1 MIVRQNTP
9 NNNKNNKNKKSSG
22 FKNNLIKRKG
32 AKGKFEEPAM
42 VSEVSEVEKETL
54 DESESQKDLKDDVV
68 RAEETTEPITEEN
81 DSKDAVNRNIKSP
94 FGNRGISKRTKSTH
108 KTKGKKDTVTKSNE
122 SPIVVFGSSLLLVIL
137 FGLIGVKA
145 GGLLINILITS
156 VIGG

>member
-9 NNNKNNKNKKSSG
+9 NNNKNKNNKNKKSSR

-32 AKGKFEEPAM
+32 VKGKLEEPAM
-42 VSEVSEVEKETL
+42 VPEVEEETL
-54 DESESQKDLKDDVV
+54 DESESQEDLKDDVV
-68 RAEETTEPITEEN
+68 RAEETTESITEEN
-81 DSKDAVNRNIKSP
+81 DIKDAVNRNIKSP
-94 FGNRGISKRTKSTH
+94 FGNRGIHKRTKSTH
-108 KTKGKKDTVTKSNE
+108 KIKGKKDTVIKSNE

>member
-22 FKNNLIKRKG
+22 FKNKLIKRKG
-32 AKGKFEEPAM
+32 AKGKLEEPAM
-42 VSEVSEVEKETL
+42 VYEVEEETL
-54 DESESQKDLKDDVV
+54 DESESKEDLKDDVV
-68 RAEETTEPITEEN
+68 RAEETTEPVTEEN
-81 DSKDAVNRNIKSP
+81 NNKDAVNRNIKSP
-94 FGNRGISKRTKSTH
+94 FGNRGIPKRTKSTH
-108 KTKGKKDTVTKSNE
+108 KTRGKKDTVTKSNE
-122 SPIVVFGSSLLLVIL
+122 SPIVVFGSSLLLVIM